1 MSELITVNVRLE
13 DNQMITDSRN
23 VADVFGKQ
31 HRHVLESV
39 RNLEKDMPNFGQMFF
54 EGSMPDSYGREQKV
68 YFMNRDGFTLL
79 AMGFTG
85 SEAMQWKLKYIE
97 AFNALEKAWNSPEQI
112 MARALRFAEQS
123 ISSLKDRCKFLGGQV
138 AEQQKLIEEMQP
150 KVSYYDLILQCPDLV
165 SATEISKDYGM
176 SAKKFNNLLHDF
188 EIIYKQGKR
197 WFLYQ
202 KHAGYGYAQSKT
214 HNYADKSGKQ
224 HSTSSLYWTQ
234 KGRLFL
240 YGFLKDKGIVP
251 LIEEVK

>member
-1 MSELITVNVRLE
+1 MNNLITVNVRLE

-23 VADVFGKQ
+23 VAEVFGK
-31 HRHVLESV
+31 RHDNVVRDIESLKKDVL
-39 RNLEKDMPNFGQMFF
+39 NFEEMFF
-54 EGSMPDSYGREQKV
+54 EGTMPDSYGRDQKV

-85 SEAMQWKLKYIE
+85 SDAMQWKLKYIE
-97 AFNALEKAWNSPEQI
+97 AFNALEKAWNTPEQI
-112 MARALRFAEQS
+112 FARALKMAERS
-123 ISSLKDRCKFLGGQV
+123 IESLKDRCNFLGGQI
-138 AEQQKLIEEMQP
+138 AEQQKVIEEMQP
-150 KVSYYDLILQCPDLV
+150 KASYYDLILQCPDLV

-214 HNYADKSGKQ
+214 HNYADQSGKQ

-240 YGFLKDKGIVP
+240 YDFLKKNGIVP